1 MACQAQ
7 VWSVNA
13 LSTEFKI
20 DRRTVAKRIEGIP
33 HVKEDG
39 RSKFWLIADVA
50 AALLVH
56 DRPSGELRDLEEK
69 KLAAEADI
77 AEMKAGQMRAELVSV
92 SDVGEQFDRAV
103 AAVRARAL
111 ALPSKLAPIVRP
123 DDPAK
128 ARALLDAAMLE
139 LLDEF
144 RTMLDDDGAAEMREA
159 A

>member
-13 LSTEFKI
+13 LATEFKI

-33 HVKEDG
+33 HVKETG
-39 RSKFWLIADVA
+39 RAKFWLIADVA
-50 AALLVH
+50 VALLVH
-56 DRPSGELRDLEEK
+56 DRPSGGLQELEEK

-77 AEMKAGQMRAELVSV
+77 AEMKAAQMRAELVLV
-92 SDVGEQFDRAV
+92 SEVGVQIDRAV
-103 AAVRARAL
+103 AAVRARAQGW
-111 ALPSKLAPIVRP
+111 PSKYAPIVRP

-128 ARALLDAAMLE
+128 ARAILDAAVSE
-139 LLDEF
+139 LLEEF
-144 RTMLDDDGAAEMREA
+144 RTSLDDDAAELLEA

>member
-13 LSTEFKI
+13 LATEFKI

-50 AALLVH
+50 AALLVQ
-56 DRPSGELRDLEEK
+56 DRPSGGMQELEGK

-77 AEMKAGQMRAELVSV
+77 AEMKAAQMRAELVSV
-92 SDVGEQFDRAV
+92 SEVGIQIDRAV
-103 AAVRARAL
+103 AAVRARAQGW
-111 ALPSKLAPIVRP
+111 PSKYAPIVRP
-123 DDPAK
+123 DDPTA
-128 ARALLDAAMLE
+128 ARAILDAAVLE

-144 RTMLDDDGAAEMREA
+144 RTSLDDDAAELREA